1 MSKSKWP
8 RRGNR
13 KTMYRECNPQKAFD
27 YLENEL
33 LDARVR
39 SQFSWILRKAQFEV
53 DYWRLGAFDIDNVI
67 YDYAS
72 KKFQALIELKIKS
85 QVNYLNGYFLYRES
99 QYLVTKA
106 IAEALGVPYY
116 WIIWNR
122 EGNLWYVTDVL
133 KARVQIVA
141 TYSASKS

>member
-53 DYWRLGAFDIDNVI
+53 DLGH
-67 YDYAS
+67 
-72 KKFQALIELKIKS
+72 
-85 QVNYLNGYFLYRES
+85 R
-99 QYLVTKA
+99 T
-106 IAEALGVPYY
+106 
-116 WIIWNR
+116 
-122 EGNLWYVTDVL
+122 T
-133 KARVQIVA
+133 
-141 TYSASKS
+141 